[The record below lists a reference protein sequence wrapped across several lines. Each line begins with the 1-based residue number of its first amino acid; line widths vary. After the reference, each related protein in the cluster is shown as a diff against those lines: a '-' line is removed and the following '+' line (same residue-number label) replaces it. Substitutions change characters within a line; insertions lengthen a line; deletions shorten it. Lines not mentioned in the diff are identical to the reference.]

1 MMRTMMMMVMM
12 MMIVV
17 LPLMLLS
24 AFQQEQDCDEHTLQ
38 TSWTAG
44 CSAITMMTMVMI
56 MMANKMMMVM
66 TMMLMMMMM
75 TMMMIFTGLAG
86 SRCSQM
92 VEAMMTRGLLIR
104 WTIPFC
110 KNMVFN
116 FFFFSSNN
124 FTWTGIS
131 ALMIFFI
138 FIFYISTW
146 TGISALMI
154 CASTVPLPCC
164 FVPTTVWDST
174 IVAGNGFYL
183 WVIFE
188 TQAC

>member
-1 MMRTMMMMVMM
+1 MMRAMMMMVM

-44 CSAITMMTMVMI
+44 CSAITMMRMVMI

-131 ALMIFFI
+131 ALMI
-138 FIFYISTW
+138 
-146 TGISALMI
+146 